1 MRLSEIKNDDFFYH
15 DQLNPLLWENDR
27 IKTEVGYK
35 LTLIV
40 QHFVNFLK
48 MPQSI
53 LKDIIISGS
62 NAAYGYNRYSDID
75 LHLLI
80 EYPQNN
86 VELRELYTAKK
97 NQYNMMYNIKVKDI
111 DVELYVQDIR
121 EPHYSAGVYS
131 ILHDKWIKKPKHQP
145 PTITRKEII
154 NKSKN
159 YSSRIMRALQSSDLM
174 TAQEILNDLKNLRRS
189 GLEKGGEE
197 SLENLTFK
205 MLRSRGLIDQL
216 KKHIIKLESAELS
229 LGEQNED

>member
-1 MRLSEIKNDDFFYH
+1 MRLNEIKNDDFFYH
-15 DQLNPLLWENDR
+15 DQLNPLLWENDQ

-80 EYPQNN
+80 EYPKNN
-86 VELRELYTAKK
+86 LDLKELYAAKK
-97 NQYNMMYNIKVKDI
+97 DQYNMMYNIKVKDI
-111 DVELYVQDIR
+111 NVELYVQDVK
-121 EPHYSAGVYS
+121 EPHYSAGIYS
-131 ILHDKWIKKPKHQP
+131 ILYNKWIKKPKHQP
-145 PTITRKEII
+145 PVITRKEII

-159 YSSRIMRALQSSDLM
+159 YSNRIIRALKSDDLM
-174 TAQEILNDLKNLRRS
+174 TAQEILNDLKNLRRA

-205 MLRSRGLIDQL
+205 LLRNRGLIDKL

-229 LGEQNED
+229 LGEQNEN